1 VKTTSASMFAAVA
14 LSACC
19 ARPAVVQEPVAEAP
33 AERTVHPERGEAPA
47 EPSRK
52 AQPAEQPAPWPP
64 LAVPPVVAMPWEAP
78 GVAWDKVPEP
88 WPEATFT
95 PPRPVTFALAD
106 GVKVYLVENHRL
118 PLVSVRVLHAAAGTR
133 EDGDKPGLAA
143 MTADVLDEATATRTA
158 LELPEDLERLGAR
171 LSIGADADGAMLALD
186 TLTETLEP
194 ALGIAADM
202 VIRPRLDPADFDRIK
217 AERVADL
224 ALRPDEPRAIA
235 AIVFEQLVFGTHPY
249 ASPGGGWSD
258 TVSTF
263 TLDDVKQFWSTH
275 YAPSATSIVIVGDVT
290 RAQLEPMLAR
300 TWGTWKATAK
310 VAPAPAR
317 PRPAKPVLA
326 FVDRPG
332 APQSVVTIGRLGPDA
347 ADKRRADLDV
357 INTAVGGS
365 FAARLNARLREEL
378 GYTYG
383 VRSTVWRGQRAGA
396 WSVSSSIRTDVTGA
410 GVREILDI
418 VGKTAS
424 APLPAAELA
433 KTKSLIVRGLPQDFE
448 TNTAIAA
455 AYASLVSDGRPLTS
469 YADLPRQIAKVTAGS
484 AKNAAAAHWKDL
496 SIVVVGDWSVVG
508 KELEALGLPV
518 VRFSADGKRL

>member
-1 VKTTSASMFAAVA
+1 MKSFSMFAAVV

-19 ARPAVVQEPVAEAP
+19 ARPAVVQEPIAEETP
-33 AERTVHPERGEAPA
+33 KPRP
-47 EPSRK
+47 
-52 AQPAEQPAPWPP
+52 QPQPQPQPVQQPVQQQGEQPAPWPA
-64 LAVPPVVAMPWEAP
+64 LAVPPVVAMPWEQP
-78 GVAWDKVPEP
+78 GVPWEKVPEP
-88 WPEATFT
+88 WPEAAFS

-133 EDGDKPGLAA
+133 EDGAQTGLAA
-143 MTADVLDEATATRTA
+143 MTADVLDEATPTRSA
-158 LELPEDLERLGAR
+158 VELPEELERLGAR
-171 LSIGADADGAMLALD
+171 LAIATGVDGAVLSLD
-186 TLTETLEP
+186 TLAETLEP

-202 VIRPRLDPADFDRIK
+202 VIRPRLDPADFERIK

-249 ASPGGGWSD
+249 ASPGGGWSE
-258 TVSTF
+258 TVGAF
-263 TLDDVKQFWSTH
+263 TLDDVKTFHATH
-275 YAPSATSIVIVGDVT
+275 YAPKVTAIVVAGDVT

-310 VAPAPAR
+310 VAPAPAKPKAAR
-317 PRPAKPVLA
+317 PVLA

-332 APQSVVTIGRLGPDA
+332 APQSVITLGRLGPDA
-347 ADKRRADLDV
+347 ADKRRAELDV

-383 VRSTVWRGQRAGA
+383 VFSSVWRGQRAGA

-410 GVREILDI
+410 GIREILDI
-418 VGKTAS
+418 LGKTAG
-424 APLPAAELA
+424 APLPADELA
-433 KTKSLIVRGLPQDFE
+433 KSKSLIVRGLPQDFE

-455 AYASLVSDGRPLTS
+455 AYASLISDNRPLTS
-469 YADLPRQIAKVTAGS
+469 YADLPRQIAKVTASG
-484 AKNAAAAHWKDL
+484 AKNAATAQWKDL
-496 SIVVVGDWSVVG
+496 SIVVVGDWAVIG
-508 KELEALGLPV
+508 KELEALGLPI
-518 VRFSADGKRL
+518 VRYSPDGKRL